1 MTSKGGL
8 VLLIFTSWVVAPLA
22 LTAAVTPRGDQLACP
37 EDAPPLCGIARA
49 TLAEAESAV
58 EAAAAR
64 RALWSTAAEALRDAR
79 GAFVQG
85 DYQAAQHAAGT
96 AIRQARLGI
105 AQTRYP
111 MFPFP
116 NH

>member
-1 MTSKGGL
+1 MTWKGGL
-8 VLLIFTSWVVAPLA
+8 VLLVFASWVGPLA
-22 LTAAVTPRGDQLACP
+22 LAAAVTPGGDRLACP
-37 EDAPPLCGIARA
+37 EDAPPLCAIARA

-64 RALWSTAAEALRDAR
+64 RALWSTAAEALRDAQ

-96 AIRQARLGI
+96 AIQQARLGI

-116 NH
+116 SH

>member
-1 MTSKGGL
+1 MTWKGAL
-8 VLLIFTSWVVAPLA
+8 VLLIFANWVAPLA
-22 LTAAVTPRGDQLACP
+22 PAAAGTPGGDRLACP

-58 EAAAAR
+58 ESAAAR
-64 RALWSTAAEALRDAR
+64 RVLWSTAAEALRDAR
-79 GAFVQG
+79 AAFVQG
-85 DYQAAQHAAGT
+85 DYQAAHAAGT
-96 AIRQARLGI
+96 AIQQARLGI

-116 NH
+116 SH